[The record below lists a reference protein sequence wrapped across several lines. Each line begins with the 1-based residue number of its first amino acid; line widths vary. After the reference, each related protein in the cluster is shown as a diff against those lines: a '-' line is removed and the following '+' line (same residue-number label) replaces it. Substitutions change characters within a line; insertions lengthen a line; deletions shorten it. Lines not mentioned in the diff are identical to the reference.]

1 MILITLH
8 LNKKRRKKFLNLF
21 FSSFQAAM
29 SSRANVPTSSRTDKV
44 LGINRAASI
53 TDKDKDKGKDGRIIQ
68 GDSAT
73 ALRPKFTIKANRAM
87 VISPSSIS
95 TINDSLLK
103 VDRRRQALRP
113 INRTA
118 DRKATTRPAVISS
131 GKHNA
136 EAFRVS
142 AAATQV
148 TNRIVAAIS
157 ASTRRTTPSNNGISV
172 TSLKR
177 KPARPTHAMA
187 AVTAVISDL
196 RMQKLPTG
204 K

>member
-21 FSSFQAAM
+21 FSSFQAAT

-87 VISPSSIS
+87 VIS

-177 KPARPTHAMA
+177 KPARPTHATA